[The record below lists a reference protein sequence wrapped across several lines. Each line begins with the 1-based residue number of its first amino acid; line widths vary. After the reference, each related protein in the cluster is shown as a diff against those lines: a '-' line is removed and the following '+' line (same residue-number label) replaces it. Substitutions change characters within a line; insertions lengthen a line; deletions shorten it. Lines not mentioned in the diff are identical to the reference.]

1 MQESTCSFL
10 KASDIIDI
18 YDYLTDGYIIPS
30 GHDLLVS
37 ENLKSEKT
45 FQTMSFPVKELI
57 VIKNIFFNYALPKAI
72 KTEPKYVILK
82 LEKLVEEILVRHI

>member
-1 MQESTCSFL
+1 MQESTSSFL

-45 FQTMSFPVKELI
+45 F
-57 VIKNIFFNYALPKAI
+57 
-72 KTEPKYVILK
+72 
-82 LEKLVEEILVRHI
+82 